1 MLAVGAA
8 TGVGPSVAA
17 PAAGPEDGFGV
28 TPQAPC
34 VEGSLPEAVQ
44 GRVPLADYDNGR
56 AAQGYTCNA
65 TQVGHD
71 GNSGGFRVHRYVDAA
86 GHECAYYD
94 TTLLVGASV
103 LLDGDVG
110 VAVLD
115 MADPA
120 NPVRTSTLVTPAM
133 LSPHE
138 SLSLNEE
145 RGLLAA
151 IMGSPATAPGV
162 VDIYDISVD
171 CRFPVLRSSTPLGIL
186 GHEATFSPDGRTLY
200 TSATS
205 AAYLG
210 ALDVT
215 NPTLPTIAWS
225 TTDYFVHGMNVS
237 DDGSRL
243 YAAAIAG
250 AGGERGVTIL
260 DVSQV
265 RDRVAQPVVP
275 VVGQVTWPNVSIP
288 QTAIPITV
296 GGRPYLVEID
306 EYAGT
311 AGTAPSDP
319 VGAGRIIDLAD
330 ETAPVVVADLRLEV
344 NEPAARAT
352 DQADDPGADNP
363 AQGYAGHYC
372 SVPRRDDPGIV
383 ACSFIASGL
392 RVFDISDPTAPVEIA
407 YFNPPTRE
415 VVDLAADPA
424 AVTAADLDTAL
435 PERAVDFAPG
445 LFVCQLS
452 AAIAPGGDVGAAAG
466 GDPLNGL
473 TDILTLSIARG
484 TTLSHWAM
492 SAPAFV
498 PERGEVWYSDG
509 LYGFYAVRLDPSV
522 YAVAPA
528 PSPSPV
534 TATTT
539 PGTGPTTVAA
549 TPVGGTG
556 AARLPATGVDGGAP
570 GRAALALLV
579 ALGLGAA
586 TRRRRL
592 RPG

>member
-1 MLAVGAA
+1 VLAVGAA
-8 TGVGPSVAA
+8 TGAGPSAAA
-17 PAAGPEDGFGV
+17 PGGAPDDGFGV

-65 TQVGHD
+65 TQIGHD

-94 TTLLVGASV
+94 TTLLIGASV

-151 IMGSPATAPGV
+151 IMGTPATAPGQ
-162 VDIYDISVD
+162 VDIYDISAD

-215 NPTLPTIAWS
+215 NPSLPTIAWS

-243 YAAAIAG
+243 YAAAISG

-296 GGRPYLVEID
+296 GGHPYLVEID

-352 DQADDPGADNP
+352 DQADDPGAGNP

-392 RVFDISDPTAPVEIA
+392 RVFDISDPTAPIEIA

-415 VVDLAADPA
+415 VADLALDPA
-424 AVTAADLDTAL
+424 AVTAADAGTAL

-445 LFVCQLS
+445 LFACQLS
-452 AAIAPGGDVGAAAG
+452 ATNAPGDVGAAAAG

-539 PGTGPTTVAA
+539 PGAGPTTVAA

-579 ALGLGAA
+579 ALGIGAVA
-586 TRRRRL
+586 RRSRL

>member
-1 MLAVGAA
+1 MRRAPVRPLLVVLFLGAV
-8 TGVGPSVAA
+8 VGPAHTA
-17 PAAGPEDGFGV
+17 TAGVPDGTGA
-28 TPQAPC
+28 TPQAAC
-34 VEGSLPEAVQ
+34 ADGALPEAVQ
-44 GRVPLADYDNGR
+44 GRVPLADYDDGR
-56 AAQGYTCNA
+56 AAQGYWCNA

-120 NPVRTSTLVTPAM
+120 HPVRTDTLVTPAM

-138 SLSLNEE
+138 SLSLNPA

-162 VDIYDISVD
+162 VDIYDISAD
-171 CRFPVLRSSTPLGIL
+171 CRHPQLRSSLPLGIL
-186 GHEATFSPDGRTLY
+186 GHEATFSPDGNTLY
-200 TSATS
+200 TTATS
-205 AAYLG
+205 GNYLG

-215 NPTLPTIAWS
+215 NPVLPTIAWS
-225 TTDYFVHGMNVS
+225 TTDYLVHGMNVS

-243 YAAAIAG
+243 YAAAISG
-250 AGGERGVTIL
+250 SGGNRGVTIF
-260 DVSQV
+260 DVRQV
-265 RDRVAQPVVP
+265 RDRVPQPVVP
-275 VVGQVTWPNVSIP
+275 VVGQVTWPNASIP

-296 GGRPYLVEID
+296 GGHPYLVEID

-311 AGTAPSDP
+311 ASTDPTAP

-330 ETAPVVVADLRLEV
+330 EANPVAVADLRLAV
-344 NEPAARAT
+344 N
-352 DQADDPGADNP
+352 DPGARAGDQAQDPGANNP

-372 SVPRRDDPGIV
+372 AVPRRDDPGIV

-392 RVFDISDPTAPVEIA
+392 RVFDISDPTRPVEIA
-407 YFNPPTRE
+407 YFNPPTRD
-415 VVDLAADPA
+415 VVDLGADP
-424 AVTAADLDTAL
+424 TAAAASAAL

-445 LFVCQLS
+445 LFVCQI
-452 AAIAPGGDVGAAAG
+452 AAASEPGGATAATAAG
-466 GDPLNGL
+466 GSPLEGL

-484 TTLSHWAM
+484 STLSHWAM

-522 YAVAPA
+522 WPAQVPTTPTTAAP
-528 PSPSPV
+528 PSA
-534 TATTT
+534 TATT
-539 PGTGPTTVAA
+539 A
-549 TPVGGTG
+549 TSPAVGAVGGGGRLATTG
-556 AARLPATGVDGGAP
+556 GSGPAVPLAALLLAVALVGTARL
-570 GRAALALLV
+570 
-579 ALGLGAA
+579 
-586 TRRRRL
+586 RR
-592 RPG
+592 G